1 MPRSPHFMRRKIADC
16 GGSGF
21 SDASTLVNVSHEFDP
36 EEDKQVDY
44 LEGCLRVSTEREFH
58 LDVPHFQSDE
68 VDKRF
73 VEMSN
78 PLNQCGPL
86 LRDEVPVVTGSDF
99 QSFMA
104 AFNKRC
110 NTVHDDDIEDAE
122 YNAVYDLNSRLP
134 TGFLEP
140 WDENDEDRLRWMAKF
155 DPHKRARMEEAF
167 HEITNTSLKSIGTKD
182 LSVKHETLIKRN
194 DPGWAARVIYAGSDV
209 FNAVTGPAAMVT
221 MERFNAILA
230 ADDGTPGREIDGIR
244 TLTAYKQTDVALAT
258 FISSDEKLKH
268 ILEGDY
274 SANDKHQRKRVH
286 LLFDHFLSVIKM
298 PVWLRNLLKGINT
311 FKVQSRHFGL
321 SAVLKNQLPTGTTF
335 TTARNSWY
343 GWAIFTTAMKRA
355 RAKGRALILGDDLL
369 AVVDRKVDLA
379 EWVRHVDRFKMVLK
393 AKSPKFWGDATFL
406 SRRLICDREIPCM
419 VPLIGKAI
427 CRFNARA
434 LYTENK
440 TSSQYMSGKSLSYA
454 YEFRHVPFLRDFF
467 LERHVLEDSSRL
479 SLDDLTWTAKISG
492 IDLRNIVPNIKA
504 EQVLVSDDEFRD
516 WFMETYDLGL
526 VDLEEICE
534 MVLLSDELILV
545 EHAAVANLSR
555 DWA

>member
-1 MPRSPHFMRRKIADC
+1 MRRKIAFG

-36 EEDKQVDY
+36 EEDVQVDF
-44 LEGCLRVSTEREFH
+44 LDGHLRVSTEREFH

-73 VEMSN
+73 ADMSN
-78 PLNQCGPL
+78 PHNQCGPL
-86 LRDEVPVVTGSDF
+86 LREEVPVVTGSDF
-99 QSFMA
+99 QTFMA

-122 YNAVYDLNSRLP
+122 YTAAYDLNASLP
-134 TGFLEP
+134 VDFLDP
-140 WDENDEDRLRWMAKF
+140 WEENEADRQRWMAKF
-155 DPHKRARMEEAF
+155 DPHKRARMEDAY
-167 HEITNTSLKSIGTKD
+167 HEITNTSLRAIGTKD

-221 MERFNAILA
+221 MERFNSILA
-230 ADDGTPGREIDGIR
+230 QDDHTPGRDISGIR
-244 TLTAYKQTDVALAT
+244 ALTAYKQTDVALAT
-258 FISSDEKLKH
+258 FISEDISLTN
-268 ILEGDY
+268 IIEGDY

-298 PVWLRNLLKGINT
+298 PLWLRDLLKGINT

-321 SAVLKNQLPTGTTF
+321 TAILENQLPTGTTF

-343 GWAIFTTAMKRA
+343 NWVMFTTFMIRA
-355 RAKGRALILGDDLL
+355 RVKGRAIILGDDLL
-369 AVVDRKVDLA
+369 AVMERAIVLA
-379 EWVRHVDRFKMVLK
+379 DWVAHVARFRMVLK
-393 AKSPKFWGDATFL
+393 AKAPPFWGAATFL
-406 SRRLICDREIPCM
+406 SRRLICDREQPCM

-427 CRFNARA
+427 CRFNTRA
-434 LYTENK
+434 LYTADK
-440 TSSQYMSGKSLSYA
+440 THSQYMSGKSLSYA

-479 SLDDLTWTAKISG
+479 SLDDLTWSAKTSG
-492 IDLRNIVPNIKA
+492 IDLANIVPTIKS
-504 EQVLVSDDEFRD
+504 ESVLLSDDEFRD
-516 WFMETYDLGL
+516 WLMEAYDLGL
-526 VDLEEICE
+526 SELEEICE
-534 MVLLSDELILV
+534 MVLLSDEPILV
-545 EHAAVANLSR
+545 EHAAVSNLSR